1 MLGGDGRERPN
12 RQVVPLQALRGLSAL
27 GLSMLPLLLEQIGVI
42 YPSLLNQSGVPF
54 AVRLLLVQL
63 PKLRNQPGR
72 GRSGV
77 LFAVRL
83 LPALMPRMFLL
94 PMPAPL
100 PVPSPRRPF
109 EVPLGSD
116 AERGVPVTVRLL
128 SKIAKVN
135 PS

>member
-1 MLGGDGRERPN
+1 MLGEDGRELPN
-12 RQVVPLQALRGLSAL
+12 RQVVLLPALSGRSGQDPSLV
-27 GLSMLPLLLEQIGVI
+27 PLLQEQTGVI

-54 AVRLLLVQL
+54 AVRLL
-63 PKLRNQPGR
+63 
-72 GRSGV
+72 
-77 LFAVRL
+77 
-83 LPALMPRMFLL
+83 PAPRPRTFLL
-94 PMPAPL
+94 PMLAPL

-135 PS
+135 PL

>member
-27 GLSMLPLLLEQIGVI
+27 GLSMLPLLQAQIGVI

-63 PKLRNQPGR
+63 PTLGNPPERSW
-72 GRSGV
+72 SGV
-77 LFAVRL
+77 PFAVRL
-83 LPALMPRMFLL
+83 LPAPRPQIFLL
-94 PMPAPL
+94 PMAAPL

-109 EVPLGSD
+109 EVPLDSD
-116 AERGVPVTVRLL
+116 AERGVPVSVRLL

-135 PS
+135 PL